1 MDKRFTIGWI
11 FVVSILGAYFLLGI
25 LSTGGVTPPASVL
38 LLVLVL
44 WFSVYKLRH
53 KGLSNREL
61 VAKMRT
67 DLDGKFDGI
76 REKMAQQEAHRQA
89 ALEQEE
95 QTRLERER
103 RKAEGETEGQRPD
116 EGPRR
121 RQVREHDREP
131 SEGARAVG
139 RGIRRII
146 MALLETGRLSPL
158 VIY

>member
-11 FVVSILGAYFLLGI
+11 FVVSVLGAYFLLGI

-61 VAKMRT
+61 VSKMRT
-67 DLDGKFDGI
+67 DLEGKFDGI

-103 RKAEGETEGQRPD
+103 RKAEGERRRASSPMRDPAAGKYASMIESRVRERERSGGGS
-116 EGPRR
+116 EGP
-121 RQVREHDREP
+121 
-131 SEGARAVG
+131 
-139 RGIRRII
+139 
-146 MALLETGRLSPL
+146 
-158 VIY
+158 

>member
-11 FVVSILGAYFLLGI
+11 FVVSVLGAYFLLGI

-61 VAKMRT
+61 VSKMRT
-67 DLDGKFDGI
+67 DLEGKFDGI

-95 QTRLERER
+95 QTRLEQER
-103 RKAEGETEGQRPD
+103 RRAEGE
-116 EGPRR
+116 RR
-121 RQVREHDREP
+121 RASGLMRDPAVGKYASTIESRVRER
-131 SEGARAVG
+131 SGGASKG
-139 RGIRRII
+139 
-146 MALLETGRLSPL
+146 P
-158 VIY
+158 